1 VPESSVVDPTPQ
13 PEDFALRDLR
23 PDNLAEFVGQRGVT
37 EQLVVFIEAARRRG
51 EALDHV
57 LLSGPPGLGK
67 TTLAHIIARETG
79 AELRSTSGP
88 ALERPGDLA
97 GILTALDHRDIL
109 FIDEVHRLPTI
120 VEEYLYPAMEDFRL
134 DIVIDSGPAAR
145 SIKLDLKRYTLVG
158 ATTRVG
164 LLSSPL
170 RARFGVAL
178 RLGYYPVEEIDTILR
193 RSAKIMGVV
202 IDDRGLGEI
211 ARRSRGTPRV
221 ANRLLRRV
229 RDYAEVKADGAV
241 TAKVADEA
249 LGLLG
254 VDSAGL
260 DEMDRTVL
268 HTLCAKFGG
277 GPTGVKTIAVAVGEE
292 PDTLEEVHEP
302 FLIQEGFIARTPQGR
317 VAMPRAWDHLG
328 LTPRHGRQGE
338 LKL

>member
-1 VPESSVVDPTPQ
+1 MPEASVVDPTQQ
-13 PEDFALRDLR
+13 PEDFFERNLR
-23 PDNLAEFVGQRGVT
+23 PRKLAEFIGQKGIT
-37 EQLVVFIEAARRRG
+37 EQLEVFIEAARRRG

-67 TTLAHIIARETG
+67 TTLAHIIANETG
-79 AELRSTSGP
+79 VEIRGSSGP

-120 VEEYLYPAMEDFRL
+120 VEEYLYPAMEDYRL

-170 RARFGVAL
+170 RSRFGVVL
-178 RLGYYPVEEIDTILR
+178 RLGYYPVEEIAVIVR
-193 RSAKIMGVV
+193 RSSRIMNVN
-202 IDDRGLGEI
+202 IDDEGVAEI

-229 RDYAEVKADGAV
+229 RDFAEVRADGVV
-241 TAKVADEA
+241 TPAVADEA
-249 LGLLG
+249 LKLLG

-260 DEMDRTVL
+260 DEMDRTL
-268 HTLCAKFGG
+268 LRTLCVNFGG

-302 FLIQEGFIARTPQGR
+302 FLIQEGFLTRTPQGR
-317 VAMPRAWDHLG
+317 VAMPKAWDHLG
-328 LTPRHGRQGE
+328 LRNPDIEGQLRF
-338 LKL
+338 